1 MLQVKSLN
9 YKVKNAGG
17 SFAIKDVSFDLEDG
31 YMMCLLGRNAAG
43 KTTLLD
49 MIYGMITQ
57 DSGEVLWQGRNVWD
71 NLYEFHKHVAY
82 IGDSNWCFTEKGMD
96 ENVAVLSLLYD
107 EFDQKLYDEYIR
119 LFGLTEA
126 DRKQAY
132 SDLSTGQKRQF
143 QLAFSL
149 ARRPNLMIL
158 DEPLANLDPVIKVDL
173 MELLHRKAMED
184 NMGILIST
192 HLVEDISDMV
202 DFIGIMDD
210 GEMKIFG
217 DRESVFE
224 TFNSESL
231 RELLLDMGRNKA

>member
-1 MLQVKSLN
+1 
-9 YKVKNAGG
+9 
-17 SFAIKDVSFDLEDG
+17 
-31 YMMCLLGRNAAG
+31 
-43 KTTLLD
+43 
-49 MIYGMITQ
+49 
-57 DSGEVLWQGRNVWD
+57 
-71 NLYEFHKHVAY
+71 
-82 IGDSNWCFTEKGMD
+82 
-96 ENVAVLSLLYD
+96 
-107 EFDQKLYDEYIR
+107 
-119 LFGLTEA
+119 
-126 DRKQAY
+126 
-132 SDLSTGQKRQF
+132 
-143 QLAFSL
+143 
-149 ARRPNLMIL
+149 MIL